1 MSEKRKAP
9 GSAQEVLEGLPV
21 LPAGVWVTDLAHQLS
36 APISERNGFMHL
48 VTNEW
53 NILYSHNGAMYRLPS
68 SIAETMLRNQ
78 RTFN

>member
-36 APISERNGFMHL
+36 APISERNGFLHSA
-48 VTNEW
+48 TNEF
-53 NILYSHNGAMYRLPS
+53 NILYRHNDRMYRLPAS
-68 SIAETMLRNQ
+68 MAEVRLRSQ
-78 RTFN
+78 RNFN